1 MVAGSLFIFF
11 LYEKKTN
18 QKKRTPAT
26 RPIGFVRSSRILGV
40 AKTGSCLIVAQL
52 GVLAQLPPKIRLPL
66 TAAQGAPSAVLRSKA
81 PNLYLAMNQKGRA
94 H

>member
-1 MVAGSLFIFF
+1 MPYLAGLFIFF

-26 RPIGFVRSSRILGV
+26 RPTGFVRSSQILGV
-40 AKTGSCLIVAQL
+40 AKKGSCLIVAQL
-52 GVLAQLPPKIRLPL
+52 GVHAQLPPKICLPL
-66 TAAQGAPSAVLRSKA
+66 TAAQGAPRAVLRSKV
-81 PNLYLAMNQKGRA
+81 LTKFLAM